1 MLAKRVPSDL
11 GRELGDTSKEGL
23 LSYGVRA
30 SAMHTRLSFL
40 GEGQRPH
47 TIGQKDADER
57 APN

>member
-1 MLAKRVPSDL
+1 MRAKRVPSDL

-30 SAMHTRLSFL
+30 SAMHTRFSFL

-47 TIGQKDADER
+47 TIGQKVEAIG
-57 APN
+57 